1 MKSNPSTAIR
11 TAALSAAVAA
21 ALGTGAVQAGEKL
34 LSDEEFAKAQ
44 QVYFDRCAGCHGT
57 LRKGA
62 TGPSLEPER
71 MKKFGT
77 EALKAIIYNGTPGGM
92 PSWGKDGILSQDETE
107 LMAKYIQMEPPQP
120 PERSLKDIRE
130 SWKVLVPPEQRPKKP
145 QHNYDVDNMFGVVLR
160 DAGKVAIIDGDSKKI
175 ISIVPTG
182 YAVHILR
189 SSASGRYFLAIGRDG
204 KATLIDLYMKKP
216 DVVAEVKPCS
226 DARSIDVSKYK
237 GFEDKLAIVGCYWP
251 PHIAILDGQ
260 TLEPK
265 KLVSTRGYT
274 VTDGTYHP
282 EPRVASIVANHFKPE
297 WVVSVKE
304 TGQVWLVDYS
314 DLSNLKITMIDSAP
328 FLHDGG
334 FDASGRYFMVA
345 ANMANKTV
353 VVDTK
358 TGKLEAIIN
367 VGTKPHP
374 GRGANWI
381 DPKYGPVTGSTHIGE
396 DIYTVWGSD
405 PEKHPEHAWKVLYKI
420 KTKGAGSLFT
430 KTHPKSDKVWF
441 DHALNKDAKI
451 QQTVC
456 YFLKKDPMGGIHC
469 QRLADHG
476 RAVHFEY
483 NKAGDEV
490 WVSIWDKKDAPSEL
504 VIIDDKTG
512 KVKQRIQDKRLIT
525 PTGKWN
531 VHNTVGDIY

>member
-1 MKSNPSTAIR
+1 MTSKRSTNIR
-11 TAALSAAVAA
+11 IAALTAAVAA
-21 ALGTGAVQAGEKL
+21 ALGATVAQAGDKL
-34 LSDEEFAKAQ
+34 LGDEAFAKAQ

-77 EALKAIIYNGTPGGM
+77 AALEAIIYNGTPGGM
-92 PSWGKDGILSQDETE
+92 PSWGKDGIMSKEETT
-107 LMAKYIQMEPPQP
+107 LMAKYIQMEPPMP
-120 PERSLKDIRE
+120 PERSLGDIRK
-130 SWKVLVPPEQRPKKP
+130 SWKVLVPPEKRPKKP
-145 QHNYDVDNMFGVVLR
+145 EHGYDIDNMFGVVLR

-175 ISIVPTG
+175 LSIVPTG

-189 SSASGRYFLAIGRDG
+189 SSSSGHYFLAIGRDG

-237 GFEDKLAIVGCYWP
+237 GYEDKLAIVGCYWP
-251 PHIAILDGQ
+251 PHIAILDGH

-297 WVVSVKE
+297 WLVSVKE
-304 TGQVWLVDYS
+304 TGQVWSVDYS
-314 DLSNLKITMIDSAP
+314 DLENLKVIMMDAAP

-334 FDASGRYFMVA
+334 FDASGRYFQVA
-345 ANMANKTV
+345 ANMANKMV
-353 VVDTK
+353 IIDSK
-358 TGKLEAIIN
+358 DDKLEAIID
-367 VGTKPHP
+367 VSTKPHP
-374 GRGANWI
+374 GRTANWV
-381 DPKYGPVTGSTHIGE
+381 DPKYGPVTGATHIGAAE
-396 DIYTVWGSD
+396 YVVWGSD
-405 PEKHPEHAWKVLYKI
+405 PEGHPEHAWKVVYTV

-441 DHALNKDAKI
+441 DHALNKDAEI

-456 YFLKKDPMGGIHC
+456 YFLKKDPKHDIHC

-512 KVKQRIQDKRLIT
+512 KVKQRIKDERLVT